1 MIDFLYFTLCF
12 VLPNTIWQLVN
23 KDEIKGKQNGARHII
38 WTYVFFAYCA
48 VALYVAGS
56 GTLWDLISH
65 KKVVGGIN
73 LIPFSSEGVMTYILN
88 MIMFM
93 PFGFLLPLIWE
104 CFRKFWK
111 VLLTGFGF
119 SLLIEITQLFS
130 QRFSDIDDL
139 LMNTLGACIGY
150 LLWFVLCKIFHN
162 TGKKSAEFTP
172 KEPITYVLL
181 GSLGVFLLYN
191 WRILS

>member
-12 VLPNTIWQLVN
+12 VLPNAIWQLVN
-23 KDEIKGKQNGARHII
+23 KNKIKGKQNGSRHII
-38 WTYVFFAYCA
+38 WTYVFFAYCT

-65 KKVVGGIN
+65 KKVIGGIN
-73 LIPFSSEGVMTYILN
+73 LIPFSSEGFMTYILN

-93 PFGFLLPLIWE
+93 PFGFLLPLIWK

-111 VLLTGFGF
+111 VLLVGFGF

-139 LMNTLGACIGY
+139 LMNTVGACIG
-150 LLWFVLCKIFHN
+150 FVLWLVFCKIFHN
-162 TGKKSAEFTP
+162 VGEKSAEFTT
-172 KEPITYVLL
+172 KEPIIYVLL
-181 GSLGVFLLYN
+181 GGLGVFLLYN

>member
-12 VLPNTIWQLVN
+12 ILPNAIWQLVN
-23 KDEIKGKQNGARHII
+23 KDKIKGKQNGTWHII
-38 WTYVFFAYCA
+38 WTYVFFAYCT

-56 GTLWDLISH
+56 GTIWDLISH
-65 KKVVGGIN
+65 KEVIGGTN
-73 LIPFSSEGVMTYILN
+73 FIPFSSEGVMTYILN

-139 LMNTLGACIGY
+139 LMNTIGACIGY
-150 LLWFVLCKIFHN
+150 LLWFVFCKIFHN
-162 TGKKSAEFTP
+162 AGKKLAEFTP
-172 KEPITYVLL
+172 KEPIIYVLL